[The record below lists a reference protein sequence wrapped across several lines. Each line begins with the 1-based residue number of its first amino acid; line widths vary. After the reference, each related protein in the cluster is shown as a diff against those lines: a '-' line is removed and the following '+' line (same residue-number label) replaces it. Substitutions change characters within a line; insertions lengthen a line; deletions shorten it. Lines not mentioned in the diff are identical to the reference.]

1 MSGKHGIVCMG
12 LLMLLSSCHDDKQV
26 TASGLQRKDF
36 QTEVNGQYTDLF
48 TLSNKKGM
56 EVCITNYGARV
67 VSILVPDKNG
77 KREDV
82 VCGFSTIGEYME
94 QRQNF
99 GSTVGRYIGRILNAR
114 FTLDGVEHKLVPNNG
129 KSGHISH
136 GGNPGFAD
144 RIWKVEQADT
154 YTVRL
159 SYLSPDEENGF
170 PGNLKVTLVY
180 SLGGKYKV
188 T

>member
-1 MSGKHGIVCMG
+1 MAFKTYKMNDMSGKHGIVCMG

-94 QRQNF
+94 QRQNY
-99 GSTVGRYIGRILNAR
+99 GSTVGR
-114 FTLDGVEHKLVPNNG
+114 
-129 KSGHISH
+129 
-136 GGNPGFAD
+136 
-144 RIWKVEQADT
+144 
-154 YTVRL
+154 
-159 SYLSPDEENGF
+159 
-170 PGNLKVTLVY
+170 
-180 SLGGKYKV
+180 
-188 T
+188 

>member
-48 TLSNKKGM
+48 TLSNKKDGGLYH
-56 EVCITNYGARV
+56 ELWARV

-114 FTLDGVEHKLVPNNG
+114 FHTGRG
-129 KSGHISH
+129 R
-136 GGNPGFAD
+136 A
-144 RIWKVEQADT
+144 
-154 YTVRL
+154 
-159 SYLSPDEENGF
+159 
-170 PGNLKVTLVY
+170 
-180 SLGGKYKV
+180 
-188 T
+188 